1 MEKEKLRAGRM
12 QRKVRAAGQKEMSGS
27 IDTVQAYKKRWKT
40 RWQENFLRGKGVS
53 GEVAKLKGNEANE

>member
-1 MEKEKLRAGRM
+1 M